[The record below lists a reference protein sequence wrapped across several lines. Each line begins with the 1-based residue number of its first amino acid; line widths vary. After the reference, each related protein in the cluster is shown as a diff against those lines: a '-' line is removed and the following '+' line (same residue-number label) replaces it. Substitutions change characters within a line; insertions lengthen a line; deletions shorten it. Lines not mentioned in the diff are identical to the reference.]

1 MIAGVDDVAGNDDL
15 MKIKN
20 IIMMMIRVRMSMMM
34 VTSKFKLVYGHAI
47 RWIDRVYVSHQSK
60 DVAYF

>member
-20 IIMMMIRVRMSMMM
+20 INMMMIRVRMSMMM

>member
-1 MIAGVDDVAGNDDL
+1 MIAGVDDVCGNDNL

-34 VTSKFKLVYGHAI
+34 VTNKFKLVYGHAI